1 MITQTRTRGVHH
13 VALRCT
19 DLARSKSFY
28 TELLGFPVALEGD
41 GICLFMA
48 GETPIGIRAA
58 DDHMPPGDTFSPHR
72 VGLDHV
78 ALACDDE
85 AELDRLAGR
94 LDEAG
99 VWNTGVKMDD
109 VLGKRYV
116 AFKDPD
122 GIKWEL
128 YMT

>member
-1 MITQTRTRGVHH
+1 MSVQTRTAGVHH

-19 DLARSKSFY
+19 DLERSKAFY
-28 TELLGFPVALEGD
+28 TELLGFPVAMEAD
-41 GICLFMA
+41 NFCLFLA
-48 GETPIGIRAA
+48 GETPMALRAGET
-58 DDHMPPGDTFSPHR
+58 PPGDRFDPHR

-85 AELDRLAGR
+85 AELTRLAGV

-99 VWNTGVKMDD
+99 FWNTGVKTDD
-109 VLGKRYV
+109 ALGKRYV

-122 GIKWEL
+122 GIKLEL
-128 YMT
+128 YMK

>member
-1 MITQTRTRGVHH
+1 MTVQTKTAGVHH
-13 VALRCT
+13 IALRCS
-19 DLARSKSFY
+19 DIDRSKEFY
-28 TELLGFPVALEGD
+28 TGLLGFPVAMEAENF
-41 GICLFMA
+41 CLFLAGSTPMALRA
-48 GETPIGIRAA
+48 GETP
-58 DDHMPPGDTFSPHR
+58 PGDRFDPYR

-85 AELDRLAGR
+85 AELDRLAGV
-94 LDEAG
+94 LDGAG

-122 GIKWEL
+122 GIKLEL
-128 YMT
+128 YMK

>member
-1 MITQTRTRGVHH
+1 MAVQTRTRGVHH

-19 DLARSKSFY
+19 DLARSKAFY
-28 TELLGFPVALEGD
+28 TETLGFPVAMEGD
-41 GICLFMA
+41 GICLFLA
-48 GETPIGIRAA
+48 GETPIALRARGEA
-58 DDHMPPGDTFSPHR
+58 TPEGDRFDPFR

-78 ALACDDE
+78 ALTCDDE
-85 AELDRLAGR
+85 AELDRLAGD
-94 LDEAG
+94 LDTAG

-128 YMT
+128 YMA